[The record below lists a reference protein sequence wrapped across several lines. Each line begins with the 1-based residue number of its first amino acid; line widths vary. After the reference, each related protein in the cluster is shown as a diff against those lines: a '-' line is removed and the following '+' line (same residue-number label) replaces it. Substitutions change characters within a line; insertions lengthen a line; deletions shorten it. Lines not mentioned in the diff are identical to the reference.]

1 MLTLLLLLL
10 LVVGFLPTTARAEE
24 SAAGKFILVAEA
36 GGKLV
41 IAPEYITYAQGQTIG
56 EALEASGH
64 IFTGLDMGQVTA
76 IDGVSGNFTRSDQ
89 NGGYDLT
96 TPASSVTHYCFSERS
111 SSESKPTEGMKQLMT
126 AMADYLEKEEDVRKA
141 AKSAFDT
148 AKSSFV
154 GISSEDA
161 KTFAYELNK
170 AISDYEGTLSGIQYA
185 VIFTDGSRNY
195 SGENYPGVSITAV
208 NTYGKQWTDDGD
220 GQLDLP
226 KGSYTFRVSHD
237 GLSVSGK
244 IDVTSDVTVNAALPT
259 DLWLKVDSFRLSG
272 SYGPETNEENKFSDG
287 EFQLNSWNGR
297 TITVPVFDSF
307 VGAVYT
313 YAEYNKEVLTTV
325 PSLNAVYTMKNTTAD
340 SVEKN
345 IPFESL
351 NSGAYS
357 VLAKGAEGN
366 TVIYRVSN
374 VGADGYTY
382 AQDYTVVFE
391 RIPTLASIS
400 VIGTEEDGTTLDQAA
415 TTAFDGTV
423 SEYTYKVLDTIKS
436 ITVTAVPLVDHYE
449 ITVNGQSA
457 KEGITLPISGETV
470 AELQVSANG
479 YTNTYRLKIQPGTGK
494 TLSFISDKAVSVE
507 VVNSNGV
514 VMPYTTHKEGTSQNR
529 YKYTLVPGETYSYI
543 ATYNTYYHIADEFSL
558 EQVANSIINVDF
570 AQMED
575 WLTDLAFGTAKG
587 AKYKNT
593 LPLNVA
599 FSAENHSYQVSCIDT
614 EHNYF
619 VWVDGSGDTEIQ
631 GIYTQLFSGDIYHGK
646 ELQLELNAGVS
657 TGVKLNRFLM
667 DENPIENQLVIRLSK
682 DVDGVSYYQDYT
694 VDFHRVLSL
703 KDLSVKCDDATA
715 VLLQE
720 DGTVGFDPAKKEYSV
735 KVSMA
740 AMALT
745 LDFSCY
751 SENLCYGEEQI
762 GYQVSVNGTDVTESG
777 RAVIELDG
785 TMETQ
790 SVSITVENPKAP
802 NGTSTYV
809 VHILKSPPVD
819 AAFELSP
826 GEALLNIREILSG
839 DRLWPDENGKYQL
852 CEGYSYDYAL
862 TQYGYVSKSGILTVT
877 RNDAN
882 ELIVLDGQNQY
893 VVAEQGNG
901 GAVIISWSLA
911 KATVNS
917 AIDTTIVSPWPNFRG
932 GNSNNA
938 VTDAPLAISADTGT
952 LYWAN
957 KIGSGIDS
965 DAVGSPILVDGA
977 IITYASNKLY
987 RVDTITGEILAEGT
1001 MDHKS
1006 SFSITPPTY
1015 ANGMV
1020 FVALSNGCVQ
1030 AFNAR
1035 TLESLWIYYDPLGGQ
1050 PNCPIAVRDGYLYTG
1065 FWNSETG
1072 NARFVCLSITDEYPG
1087 EAMEEK
1093 CASWFYTAKGG
1104 FYWAGA
1110 YVSND
1115 FVLVGTDDGDNT
1127 CTERTSR
1134 LLMLDAKNGKLLDS
1148 WDNLHG
1154 DIRSSVV
1161 YDSITNAYYFT
1172 AKGGT
1177 FYGVQ
1182 VSADLKLTNKWSVA
1196 LQNSMGGTP
1205 MSTSSPVVHN
1215 GRAYLGVSGAGQFS
1229 AYSGHN
1235 ITVIDLNSRSIA
1247 YSVPTQGYPQTSGL
1261 LTTAYEAVNGYT
1273 YVYFFDNYTPGKL
1286 RILRD
1291 RTNQNGPDF
1300 VTDENGTNTAYA
1312 LFTPTGDQ
1320 AQYAICS
1327 PIVDEYGTVYF
1338 KNDSAHLMAF
1348 GSAIEKIE
1356 VTQIPAKTNYIAGEK
1371 FDPAGM
1377 VVTATYANGIK
1388 RDITSYVSAAEE
1400 GADQKV
1406 IYVPCHQKVLTE
1418 QDMNFTIA
1426 FTHVMYHNQ
1435 EDGTAMKSG
1444 VATPIP
1450 NVTIELTIGGGLLGD
1465 VDCNG
1470 VIELEDAQM
1479 ILKYEARLLDKELIV
1494 TVSDVSG
1501 DGVVDSN
1508 DAVLIQQY
1516 LAEKFEKFPAEESI
1530 EEPEKESQ
1538 PTE

>member
-1 MLTLLLLLL
+1 MRKYQRMLILLISLL
-10 LVVGFLPTTARAEE
+10 LVVGFLPTTAQAEE
-24 SAAGKFILVAEA
+24 TAAGKFVLVAEA

-41 IAPEYITYAQGQTIG
+41 IAPEYITYTSGQTLG
-56 EALEASGH
+56 AALEASGH
-64 IFTGLDMGQVTA
+64 VFTGLDVGQVTA
-76 IDGVSGNFTRSDQ
+76 IDGVTGNYTRSDQ

-96 TPASSVTHYCFSERS
+96 APASSVTHYCFSERP
-111 SSESKPTEGMKQLMT
+111 SSESKPSEGMKLLMT
-126 AMADYLEKEEDVRKA
+126 AMAEYLTKDTDVQQA
-141 AKSAFDT
+141 AKAT
-148 AKSSFV
+148 YNEAYTSFV
-154 GISSEDA
+154 GITSEDA
-161 KTFAYELNK
+161 RTLATELNK
-170 AISDYEGTLSGIQYA
+170 AVSDYENTLTGTKYA
-185 VIFTDGSRNY
+185 VSFTDGTKAY
-195 SGENYPGVSITAV
+195 SEAIYTGISITAV
-208 NTYGKQWTDDGD
+208 NDYGKQWEDDGD
-220 GQLDLP
+220 GTLELP
-226 KGSYTFRVSHD
+226 QGSYTFRVSHN
-237 GLSVSGK
+237 GLSFSGK
-244 IDVTSDVTVNAALPT
+244 VDVSSATTVSAVLPT
-259 DLWLKVDSFRLSG
+259 QLWLKQDTFRLSG
-272 SYGPETNEENKFSDG
+272 SYGSETSEESKFSDG
-287 EFQLNSWNGR
+287 EFQLGSWDGR
-297 TITVPVFDSF
+297 NVTVPVFDSF
-307 VGAVYT
+307 VGTVYT
-313 YAEYNKEVLTTV
+313 YAEYDEGLLTDV
-325 PSLNAVYTMKNTTAD
+325 PTLTAVYTMTNATAD
-340 SVEKN
+340 PVEKN
-345 IPFESL
+345 IPFKSL
-351 NSGAYS
+351 TSGAYS
-357 VLAKGAEGN
+357 VLAKGSEGN
-366 TVIYRVSN
+366 TVIYRLSSI
-374 VGADGYTY
+374 GSDGYTY
-382 AQDYTVVFE
+382 AQDYSAIFE
-391 RIPTLASIS
+391 RVPTLAAIS
-400 VIGTEEDGTTLDQAA
+400 VTGMEADGTEVDQAA
-415 TTAFDGTV
+415 TTAFDGSI
-423 SEYTYKVLDTIKS
+423 SEYTYKVLDSIKS
-436 ITVTAVPLVDHYE
+436 ITVSAVPLVDTYE
-449 ITVNGQSA
+449 VTINGQSA
-457 KEGITLPISGETV
+457 KDGVTLDITEETTV
-470 AELQVSANG
+470 ELLVSANG
-479 YTNTYRLKIQPGTGK
+479 YTNTYKLNIQPGEGK
-494 TLSFISDKAVSVE
+494 TLSFISDKEVTVE
-507 VVNSNGV
+507 VINSNGV
-514 VMPYTTHKEGTSQNR
+514 VMPYTTHKESTTQNR

-543 ATYNTYYHIADEFSL
+543 ATYKIYYHIADEFSL

-570 AQMED
+570 AEMED

-682 DVDGVSYYQDYT
+682 DMDGVSYYQDYT
-694 VDFHRVLSL
+694 VDFSRVLSL
-703 KDLSVKCDDATA
+703 KDLSAKCDDATA

-762 GYQVSVNGTDVTESG
+762 GYRVSVNGTDVTESG

-785 TMETQ
+785 TMDTQ

-802 NGTSTYV
+802 NGTSIYV

-819 AAFELSP
+819 TAFELSP

-839 DRLWPDENGKYQL
+839 DRLWPDKNEKYQL

-862 TQYGYVSKSGILTVT
+862 TRYGYVSKSGILTVT

-882 ELIVLDGQNQY
+882 ELVVLDGQNQY

-901 GAVIISWSLA
+901 GAVTISWSLA
-911 KATVNS
+911 KAAVNG
-917 AIDTTIVSPWPNFRG
+917 AIDTTIVLSWPNFRG
-932 GNSNNA
+932 GENNNA
-938 VTDAPLAISADTGT
+938 VTDAPLPVAADTGT

-1050 PNCPIAVRDGYLYTG
+1050 PNCPIAVKDGYLYTG

-1087 EAMEEK
+1087 ETMEEK

-1110 YVSND
+1110 YVGND

-1134 LLMLDAKNGKLLDS
+1134 MLLLNAKTGKLLDS
-1148 WDNLHG
+1148 WDNLNG
-1154 DIRSSVV
+1154 DIRSTVV
-1161 YDSITNAYYFT
+1161 YDSATNAYYFT
-1172 AKGGT
+1172 SKGGS
-1177 FYGVQ
+1177 FYGFQ
-1182 VSADLKLTNKWSVA
+1182 LSGHEMINQWSVG
-1196 LQNSMGGTP
+1196 LQNGVGGTP
-1205 MSTSSPVVHN
+1205 MSTCSPVVHN
-1215 GRAYLGVSGAGQFS
+1215 GRAYVGVSGAGQFS

-1235 ITVIDLNSRSIA
+1235 ITVIDLSSKSIA

-1291 RTNQNGPDF
+1291 RPNQNGPDF

-1348 GSAIEKIE
+1348 GSAIEQME
-1356 VTQIPAKTNYIAGEK
+1356 VTKMPDKTTYIAGEK
-1371 FDPAGM
+1371 FDSTGM
-1377 VVTATYANGIK
+1377 TVTATYANGMT
-1388 RDITSYVSAAEE
+1388 RDITNYVTYHMD
-1400 GADQKV
+1400 GLTDQD
-1406 IYVPCHQKVLTE
+1406 IH
-1418 QDMNFTIA
+1418 FTIT
-1426 FTHVMYHNQ
+1426 FPHVMYHNQ

-1470 VIELEDAQM
+1470 TIEAADARM
-1479 ILKYEARLLDKELIV
+1479 ILDYEAQLLDKELIV

-1501 DGVVDSN
+1501 DGVIDSN

-1516 LAEKFEKFPAEESI
+1516 LAKKFEKFPAEKAA
-1530 EEPEKESQ
+1530 EEPEEESQ

>member
-1 MLTLLLLLL
+1 MLLLL

-259 DLWLKVDSFRLSG
+259 DLWLKLDSFRLSG

-415 TTAFDGTV
+415 TTAFNGTV
-423 SEYTYKVLDTIKS
+423 SEYTYKVLDAIKS

-457 KEGITLPISGETV
+457 NEGITLPISGETTV
-470 AELQVSANG
+470 ELQVSANG
-479 YTNTYRLKIQPGTGK
+479 YTNTYQLKIQPGAGK

-558 EQVANSIINVDF
+558 EQVANSIIEVDF

-646 ELQLELNAGVS
+646 ELQLELNAGLS

-682 DVDGVSYYQDYT
+682 DMDGVSYYQDYT

-703 KDLSVKCDDATA
+703 KDLSAKCDDATA

-751 SENLCYGEEQI
+751 SENLCYGEAQI
-762 GYQVSVNGTDVTESG
+762 GYQVSVDGTDVTESG

-790 SVSITVENPKAP
+790 SVSITVENSKAP

-882 ELIVLDGQNQY
+882 ELVVLDGQNQY

-901 GAVIISWSLA
+901 GAVTISWSLA
-911 KATVNS
+911 KAAVNS

-932 GNSNNA
+932 GDNNNA
-938 VTDAPLAISADTGT
+938 VTDAPLPISADTGT

-1050 PNCPIAVRDGYLYTG
+1050 PNCPIAVKDGYLYTG

-1134 LLMLDAKNGKLLDS
+1134 LLLLDTKTGKLLDS

-1161 YDSITNAYYFT
+1161 YDSATNAYYFT

-1182 VSADLKLTNKWSVA
+1182 ISSDLKLVNQWSVA
-1196 LQNSMGGTP
+1196 LRNSMGGTP
-1205 MSTSSPVVHN
+1205 MSTSSPVIHN
-1215 GRAYLGVSGAGQFS
+1215 GRAYIGVSGAGQFS

-1235 ITVIDLNSRSIA
+1235 ITVIDINSRSIA

-1291 RTNQNGPDF
+1291 RPNQNGPDF

-1348 GSAIEKIE
+1348 GSAIDKME
-1356 VTQIPAKTNYIAGEK
+1356 VTKMPDKTTYIAGER
-1371 FDPAGM
+1371 FDATGM
-1377 VVTATYANGIK
+1377 TVTATYANGMI
-1388 RDITSYVSAAEE
+1388 RDITKYVTYHMDELT
-1400 GADQKV
+1400 DQD
-1406 IYVPCHQKVLTE
+1406 IH
-1418 QDMNFTIA
+1418 FTIT
-1426 FTHVMYHNQ
+1426 FPHVMYHNQ

-1450 NVTIELTIGGGLLGD
+1450 NVTIDLTIGGGLLGD
-1465 VDCNG
+1465 VDSNG
-1470 VIELEDAQM
+1470 AIEMADARM
-1479 ILKYEARLLDKELIV
+1479 ILAYETQLLEKELIV

-1501 DGVVDSN
+1501 DGVIDSN

-1516 LAEKFEKFPAEESI
+1516 LAKKFEKFPAEKGA
-1530 EEPEKESQ
+1530 EEPEEESK

>member
-1 MLTLLLLLL
+1 MRKYQRMLTLLLLLL

-24 SAAGKFILVAEA
+24 SAAGKFVLVAEA

-259 DLWLKVDSFRLSG
+259 DLWLKLDSFRLSG

-313 YAEYNKEVLTTV
+313 YAEYNKEVLTEV
-325 PSLNAVYTMKNTTAD
+325 PSLTVVYTLKNTTAD

-391 RIPTLASIS
+391 RIPTLSSIS

-415 TTAFDGTV
+415 TTAFNGTV
-423 SEYTYKVLDTIKS
+423 SEYTYKVLDAIKS

-457 KEGITLPISGETV
+457 NEGITLPISGETV

-479 YTNTYRLKIQPGTGK
+479 YTNTYRLKIQPGAGK
-494 TLSFISDKAVSVE
+494 TLSFISDKTVSVE

-593 LPLNVA
+593 LPLNVT

-703 KDLSVKCDDATA
+703 KDLSAKCDDATA

-819 AAFELSP
+819 AAFEIFP

-901 GAVIISWSLA
+901 GAVTISWSLA
-911 KATVNS
+911 KAAVNS

-1134 LLMLDAKNGKLLDS
+1134 LLMLNAKNGKLLDS

-1182 VSADLKLTNKWSVA
+1182 VSSDLKLTNKWSVA

-1291 RTNQNGPDF
+1291 RPNQNGPDF

-1348 GSAIEKIE
+1348 GSAIEKME
-1356 VTQIPAKTNYIAGEK
+1356 VTKMPDKTTYIAGEK
-1371 FDPAGM
+1371 FDSTGM
-1377 VVTATYANGIK
+1377 TVTATYANGMT
-1388 RDITSYVSAAEE
+1388 RDITKYVTYHMN
-1400 GADQKV
+1400 GLTDQD
-1406 IYVPCHQKVLTE
+1406 IH
-1418 QDMNFTIA
+1418 FTIA
-1426 FTHVMYHNQ
+1426 FPHVMYHNQ

-1450 NVTIELTIGGGLLGD
+1450 NVTLELTIGGGLLGD

>member
-1 MLTLLLLLL
+1 MRKYQRMLILLISLL
-10 LVVGFLPTTARAEE
+10 LVVGFLPTTAQAEE
-24 SAAGKFILVAEA
+24 TAAGKFVLVAEA

-41 IAPEYITYAQGQTIG
+41 IAPEYITYTSGQTLG
-56 EALEASGH
+56 AALEASGH
-64 IFTGLDMGQVTA
+64 VFTGLDVGQVTA
-76 IDGVSGNFTRSDQ
+76 IDGVTGNYTRSDQ

-96 TPASSVTHYCFSERS
+96 APASSVTHYCFSERP
-111 SSESKPTEGMKQLMT
+111 SSESKPSEGMKLLMT
-126 AMADYLEKEEDVRKA
+126 AMAEYLTKDTDVQQA
-141 AKSAFDT
+141 AKAT
-148 AKSSFV
+148 YNEAYTSFV
-154 GISSEDA
+154 DITSEDA
-161 KTFAYELNK
+161 RTLATELNK
-170 AISDYEGTLSGIQYA
+170 AVSDYENTLTGTKYA
-185 VIFTDGSRNY
+185 VSFTDGTKAY
-195 SGENYPGVSITAV
+195 SEAIYTGISITAV
-208 NTYGKQWTDDGD
+208 NDYGKQWEDDGD
-220 GQLDLP
+220 GTLELP
-226 KGSYTFRVSHD
+226 QGSYTFRVSHN
-237 GLSVSGK
+237 GLSFSGK
-244 IDVTSDVTVNAALPT
+244 VDVSSATTVSAVLPT
-259 DLWLKVDSFRLSG
+259 QLWLKQDTFRLSG
-272 SYGPETNEENKFSDG
+272 SYGSETSEESKFSDG
-287 EFQLNSWNGR
+287 EFQLGKWDGR
-297 TITVPVFDSF
+297 NVTVPVFDSF
-307 VGAVYT
+307 VGTVYT
-313 YAEYNKEVLTTV
+313 YAEYNEDLLTDV
-325 PSLNAVYTMKNTTAD
+325 PTLTAVYTMKNATSD
-340 SVEKN
+340 SMEKD
-345 IPFESL
+345 IPFKSL
-351 NSGAYS
+351 TSGAYS
-357 VLAKGAEGN
+357 VLAKGSEGN
-366 TVIYRVSN
+366 TVIYRLSSI
-374 VGADGYTY
+374 GSDGYTY
-382 AQDYTVVFE
+382 AQDYSAIFE
-391 RIPTLASIS
+391 RVPTLAAIS
-400 VIGTEEDGTTLDQAA
+400 VTGMEADGTEVDQAA
-415 TTAFDGTV
+415 TTAFDGSI
-423 SEYTYKVLDTIKS
+423 SEYTYKILDSIKS
-436 ITVTAVPLVDHYE
+436 ITVSAVPLVDTYE
-449 ITVNGQSA
+449 VTINGQSA
-457 KEGITLPISGETV
+457 KDGVTLDITEETTV
-470 AELQVSANG
+470 ELLVSANG
-479 YTNTYRLKIQPGTGK
+479 YTNTYKLNIQPGEGK
-494 TLSFISDKAVSVE
+494 TLSFISNKEVTVE
-507 VVNSNGV
+507 VINSNGV
-514 VMPYTTHKEGTSQNR
+514 VMPYTTHKESTTQNR

-543 ATYNTYYHIADEFSL
+543 ATYKIYYHIADEFSL

-570 AQMED
+570 AEMED

-631 GIYTQLFSGDIYHGK
+631 GIYTQLFSGDVYHGK

-682 DVDGVSYYQDYT
+682 DMDGVSYYQDYT
-694 VDFHRVLSL
+694 VDFSRVLSL
-703 KDLSVKCDDATA
+703 KDLSAKCDDATA

-762 GYQVSVNGTDVTESG
+762 GYRVSVNGTDVTGSG

-785 TMETQ
+785 TMDTQ

-802 NGTSTYV
+802 NGTSIYV

-819 AAFELSP
+819 TAFELSP

-839 DRLWPDENGKYQL
+839 DRLWPDKNGKYQL

-862 TQYGYVSKSGILTVT
+862 TRYGYVSKSGILTVT

-882 ELIVLDGQNQY
+882 ELVVLDGQNQY

-901 GAVIISWSLA
+901 GAVTISWSLA
-911 KATVNS
+911 KAAVNG
-917 AIDTTIVSPWPNFRG
+917 AIDTTIVSSWPNFRG
-932 GNSNNA
+932 GENNNA
-938 VTDAPLAISADTGT
+938 VTDAPLPVAADTGT

-1050 PNCPIAVRDGYLYTG
+1050 PNCPIAVKDGYLYTG

-1087 EAMEEK
+1087 ETMEEK

-1110 YVSND
+1110 YVGND

-1134 LLMLDAKNGKLLDS
+1134 LLLLDTKTGKLLDS

-1161 YDSITNAYYFT
+1161 YDSATNAYYFT

-1177 FYGVQ
+1177 FYGLQ
-1182 VSADLKLTNKWSVA
+1182 VSSDLKLTNKWSVA
-1196 LQNSMGGTP
+1196 LKNSMGGTP

-1229 AYSGHN
+1229 AYSGHS

-1291 RTNQNGPDF
+1291 RPNQNGPDF

-1348 GSAIEKIE
+1348 GSAIEQME
-1356 VTQIPAKTNYIAGEK
+1356 VTKMPDKTTYIAGEK
-1371 FDPAGM
+1371 FDSTGM
-1377 VVTATYANGIK
+1377 TVTATYANGMT
-1388 RDITSYVSAAEE
+1388 RDITNYVTYHMD
-1400 GADQKV
+1400 GLTDQD
-1406 IYVPCHQKVLTE
+1406 IH
-1418 QDMNFTIA
+1418 FTIT
-1426 FTHVMYHNQ
+1426 FPHVMYHNQ

-1450 NVTIELTIGGGLLGD
+1450 NVTIELTIGDGLLGD

-1470 VIELEDAQM
+1470 TIEAADARM
-1479 ILKYEARLLDKELIV
+1479 ILDYEAQLLDKELIV

-1501 DGVVDSN
+1501 DGVIDSN

-1516 LAEKFEKFPAEESI
+1516 LAKKFEKFPAEKAA
-1530 EEPEKESQ
+1530 EEPEESQ

>member
-1 MLTLLLLLL
+1 
-10 LVVGFLPTTARAEE
+10 
-24 SAAGKFILVAEA
+24 
-36 GGKLV
+36 
-41 IAPEYITYAQGQTIG
+41 
-56 EALEASGH
+56 
-64 IFTGLDMGQVTA
+64 
-76 IDGVSGNFTRSDQ
+76 
-89 NGGYDLT
+89 
-96 TPASSVTHYCFSERS
+96 
-111 SSESKPTEGMKQLMT
+111 
-126 AMADYLEKEEDVRKA
+126 
-141 AKSAFDT
+141 
-148 AKSSFV
+148 
-154 GISSEDA
+154 
-161 KTFAYELNK
+161 
-170 AISDYEGTLSGIQYA
+170 
-185 VIFTDGSRNY
+185 
-195 SGENYPGVSITAV
+195 
-208 NTYGKQWTDDGD
+208 
-220 GQLDLP
+220 
-226 KGSYTFRVSHD
+226 
-237 GLSVSGK
+237 
-244 IDVTSDVTVNAALPT
+244 
-259 DLWLKVDSFRLSG
+259 
-272 SYGPETNEENKFSDG
+272 
-287 EFQLNSWNGR
+287 
-297 TITVPVFDSF
+297 
-307 VGAVYT
+307 
-313 YAEYNKEVLTTV
+313 
-325 PSLNAVYTMKNTTAD
+325 
-340 SVEKN
+340 
-345 IPFESL
+345 
-351 NSGAYS
+351 
-357 VLAKGAEGN
+357 
-366 TVIYRVSN
+366 
-374 VGADGYTY
+374 
-382 AQDYTVVFE
+382 
-391 RIPTLASIS
+391 
-400 VIGTEEDGTTLDQAA
+400 
-415 TTAFDGTV
+415 
-423 SEYTYKVLDTIKS
+423 
-436 ITVTAVPLVDHYE
+436 
-449 ITVNGQSA
+449 
-457 KEGITLPISGETV
+457 
-470 AELQVSANG
+470 
-479 YTNTYRLKIQPGTGK
+479 
-494 TLSFISDKAVSVE
+494 
-507 VVNSNGV
+507 
-514 VMPYTTHKEGTSQNR
+514 
-529 YKYTLVPGETYSYI
+529 
-543 ATYNTYYHIADEFSL
+543 
-558 EQVANSIINVDF
+558 
-570 AQMED
+570 
-575 WLTDLAFGTAKG
+575 
-587 AKYKNT
+587 
-593 LPLNVA
+593 
-599 FSAENHSYQVSCIDT
+599 
-614 EHNYF
+614 
-619 VWVDGSGDTEIQ
+619 
-631 GIYTQLFSGDIYHGK
+631 
-646 ELQLELNAGVS
+646 
-657 TGVKLNRFLM
+657 
-667 DENPIENQLVIRLSK
+667 
-682 DVDGVSYYQDYT
+682 
-694 VDFHRVLSL
+694 
-703 KDLSVKCDDATA
+703 
-715 VLLQE
+715 
-720 DGTVGFDPAKKEYSV
+720 
-735 KVSMA
+735 MA

-911 KATVNS
+911 KATANS

-1050 PNCPIAVRDGYLYTG
+1050 PNCPIAVKDGYLYTG

-1134 LLMLDAKNGKLLDS
+1134 LLLLDAKNGKLLDS
-1148 WDNLHG
+1148 WENLHG

-1182 VSADLKLTNKWSVA
+1182 VSSDLKLTNKWSVA
-1196 LQNSMGGTP
+1196 LQNNMGGTP

-1291 RTNQNGPDF
+1291 RPNQNGPDF

-1348 GSAIEKIE
+1348 GSAIEKMEI
-1356 VTQIPAKTNYIAGEK
+1356 TKMPDKTTYIAGEK
-1371 FDPAGM
+1371 FDSTGM
-1377 VVTATYANGIK
+1377 TVTATYANGMT
-1388 RDITSYVSAAEE
+1388 RDVTKYVTYPMDELT
-1400 GADQKV
+1400 DQD
-1406 IYVPCHQKVLTE
+1406 IH
-1418 QDMNFTIA
+1418 FTIA
-1426 FTHVMYHNQ
+1426 FPHVMYHNQ

-1450 NVTIELTIGGGLLGD
+1450 NVTIDLTIGGGLLGD

-1470 VIELEDAQM
+1470 AIELEDAQM
-1479 ILKYEARLLDKELIV
+1479 ILKYEAQLLDKELIV

-1501 DGVVDSN
+1501 DGVIDSN

-1516 LAEKFEKFPAEESI
+1516 LAGTFKKFPAEEAA
-1530 EEPEKESQ
+1530 EEPTEESQ

>member
-1 MLTLLLLLL
+1 MRKYQRMLILLLSIL
-10 LVVGFLPTTARAEE
+10 LVAVLLPTTVQAEE
-24 SAAGKFILVAEA
+24 TAAGKFILVAEA

-41 IAPEYITYAQGQTIG
+41 IAPEYITYTSGQTLG
-56 EALEASGH
+56 AALEASGH
-64 IFTGLDMGQVTA
+64 VFTGLDVGQVTA
-76 IDGVSGNFTRSDQ
+76 IDGVTGNYTRSDQ

-96 TPASSVTHYCFSERS
+96 APASSVTHYCFSERP
-111 SSESKPTEGMKQLMT
+111 SSESKPSEGMKLLMT
-126 AMADYLEKEEDVRKA
+126 AMAEYLTKDTDVQQA
-141 AKSAFDT
+141 AKAT
-148 AKSSFV
+148 YNEAYTSFV
-154 GISSEDA
+154 GITSEDA
-161 KTFAYELNK
+161 RTLATELNK
-170 AISDYEGTLSGIQYA
+170 AVSDYENTLTGTKYA
-185 VIFTDGSRNY
+185 VSFTDGTKAY
-195 SGENYPGVSITAV
+195 SEAIYMGISITAV
-208 NTYGKQWTDDGD
+208 NDYGKQWEDDGD
-220 GQLDLP
+220 GTLELP
-226 KGSYTFRVSHD
+226 QGSYTFRVSHN
-237 GLSVSGK
+237 GLSFSGK
-244 IDVTSDVTVNAALPT
+244 VDVSSATTVSAVLPT
-259 DLWLKVDSFRLSG
+259 QLWLKQDTFRLSG
-272 SYGPETNEENKFSDG
+272 SYGSETSEESKFSDG
-287 EFQLNSWNGR
+287 EFQLGSWDGR
-297 TITVPVFDSF
+297 NVTVPVFDSF
-307 VGAVYT
+307 VGTVYT
-313 YAEYNKEVLTTV
+313 YAEYDEGLLTDV
-325 PSLNAVYTMKNTTAD
+325 PTLTAVYTLTNATAD
-340 SVEKN
+340 PMEKN
-345 IPFESL
+345 IPFKSL
-351 NSGAYS
+351 TSGAYS
-357 VLAKGAEGN
+357 VLAKGSEGN
-366 TVIYRVSN
+366 TVIYRLSSI
-374 VGADGYTY
+374 GSDGYTY
-382 AQDYTVVFE
+382 AQDYSAIFE
-391 RIPTLASIS
+391 RVPTLAAIS
-400 VIGTEEDGTTLDQAA
+400 VTGMEADGTEVDQAA
-415 TTAFDGTV
+415 TTAFDGSI
-423 SEYTYKVLDTIKS
+423 SEYTYKVLDSIKS
-436 ITVTAVPLVDHYE
+436 ITVSAVPLVDTYE
-449 ITVNGQSA
+449 VTINGQSA
-457 KEGITLPISGETV
+457 KDGVTLDITEETTV
-470 AELQVSANG
+470 ELLVSANG
-479 YTNTYRLKIQPGTGK
+479 YTNTYKLNIQPGEGK
-494 TLSFISDKAVSVE
+494 TLSFISNKEVTVE
-507 VVNSNGV
+507 VINSNGV
-514 VMPYTTHKEGTSQNR
+514 VMPYTTHKESTTQNR

-543 ATYNTYYHIADEFSL
+543 ATYKIYYHIADEFSL

-570 AQMED
+570 AEMED

-682 DVDGVSYYQDYT
+682 DMDGVSYYQDYT
-694 VDFHRVLSL
+694 VDFSRVLSL
-703 KDLSVKCDDATA
+703 KDLSAKCDDATA

-762 GYQVSVNGTDVTESG
+762 GYRVSVNGTDVTESG

-785 TMETQ
+785 TMDTQ

-802 NGTSTYV
+802 NGTSIYV

-819 AAFELSP
+819 TAFELSP

-839 DRLWPDENGKYQL
+839 DRLWPDKNGKYQL

-862 TQYGYVSKSGILTVT
+862 TRYGYVSKSGILTVT

-882 ELIVLDGQNQY
+882 ELVVLDGQNQY

-901 GAVIISWSLA
+901 GAVTISWSLA
-911 KATVNS
+911 KAAVNG
-917 AIDTTIVSPWPNFRG
+917 AVDTTIVSSWPNFRG
-932 GNSNNA
+932 GENNNA
-938 VTDAPLAISADTGT
+938 VTDAPLPVAADTGT

-1050 PNCPIAVRDGYLYTG
+1050 PNCPIAVKDGYLYTG

-1087 EAMEEK
+1087 ETMEEK

-1110 YVSND
+1110 YVGND

-1134 LLMLDAKNGKLLDS
+1134 LLLLDTKTGKLLDS

-1161 YDSITNAYYFT
+1161 YDSATNAYYFT

-1177 FYGVQ
+1177 FYGMQ
-1182 VSADLKLTNKWSVA
+1182 VSSDLKLTNKWSVA

-1229 AYSGHN
+1229 AYSGHS

-1291 RTNQNGPDF
+1291 RPNQNGPDF

-1312 LFTPTGDQ
+1312 LFTHTGDQ

-1348 GSAIEKIE
+1348 GSAIEQME
-1356 VTQIPAKTNYIAGEK
+1356 VTKMPDKTTYIAGEK
-1371 FDPAGM
+1371 FDSTGM
-1377 VVTATYANGIK
+1377 TVTATYANGMT
-1388 RDITSYVSAAEE
+1388 RDITNYVTYHMD
-1400 GADQKV
+1400 GLTDQD
-1406 IYVPCHQKVLTE
+1406 IH
-1418 QDMNFTIA
+1418 FTIT
-1426 FTHVMYHNQ
+1426 FPHVMYHNQ

-1465 VDCNG
+1465 VDSNG
-1470 VIELEDAQM
+1470 TIEAADAQM
-1479 ILKYEARLLDKELIV
+1479 ILDYEAQLLDKDLIV

-1501 DGVVDSN
+1501 DGVIDSN

-1516 LAEKFEKFPAEESI
+1516 LAKKFEKFPAEETA
-1530 EEPEKESQ
+1530 EEPGEESQ